1 MSSRSGAR
9 GSGGRPAGSAPA
21 GRWSATR
28 LGVGVAVGAYGL
40 SFGALATT
48 SGLSIAQAC
57 ALSVLTFTG
66 GSQFALV
73 GVIGAGGSP
82 AAGIVSALL
91 LGVRNSLYGLRL
103 APTLRVTG
111 GRRLVAA
118 HLVIDES
125 TAMAV
130 AQDEDRAARLGFWST
145 GLAVFVCWNLAT
157 LIGAVGA
164 TALGDPEALGPGCR
178 GGRGLPRPALAA
190 AHGARPVD
198 HGARR
203 RRRRPGPDAA
213 LPGRRARAGRRAGRR
228 HRRPA
233 DPGARRDDPVDRGAR
248 DLAGVVPAQAGRA
261 VSARAAAGL
270 PPDAADRRP
279 AAGGAAGGAH
289 RGAGVGVWADPRPGR
304 PGGGLRLRR
313 GGVDPAGAVPG
324 GRHRIRGGGRGG
336 LASRR
341 CALG

>member
-1 MSSRSGAR
+1 MNGADQPEPPGWER
-9 GSGGRPAGSAPA
+9 
-21 GRWSATR
+21 TR
-28 LGVGVAVGAYGL
+28 RAVVRNAVGVGVAVGAYGL

-130 AQDEDRAARLGFWST
+130 AQDEDRAARLGFWAT

-164 TALGDPEALGPGCR
+164 AALGDPQALGLDAAVGAAFLALLWPR
-178 GGRGLPRPALAA
+178 LTGRGPWITAL
-190 AHGARPVD
+190 V
-198 HGARR
+198 
-203 RRRRPGPDAA
+203 
-213 LPGRRARAGRRAGRR
+213 
-228 HRRPA
+228 
-233 DPGARRDDPVDRGAR
+233 
-248 DLAGVVPAQAGRA
+248 
-261 VSARAAAGL
+261 
-270 PPDAADRRP
+270 
-279 AAGGAAGGAH
+279 
-289 RGAGVGVWADPRPGR
+289 
-304 PGGGLRLRR
+304 
-313 GGVDPAGAVPG
+313 AGAVALALTPHFPAG
-324 GRHRIRGGGRGG
+324 VPVLVAGLVAVTVGLRIPEPTP
-336 LASRR
+336 
-341 CALG
+341 

>member
-1 MSSRSGAR
+1 
-9 GSGGRPAGSAPA
+9 
-21 GRWSATR
+21 
-28 LGVGVAVGAYGL
+28 VGAYGL

-103 APTLRVTG
+103 ASTLRVTG

-130 AQDEDRAARLGFWST
+130 AQDEDRAARLGFWAT

-164 TALGDPEALGPGCR
+164 TALGDPLAFGLDAAVGAAFLALLWPR
-178 GGRGLPRPALAA
+178 LTGRGPWITAL
-190 AHGARPVD
+190 V
-198 HGARR
+198 
-203 RRRRPGPDAA
+203 
-213 LPGRRARAGRRAGRR
+213 
-228 HRRPA
+228 
-233 DPGARRDDPVDRGAR
+233 
-248 DLAGVVPAQAGRA
+248 
-261 VSARAAAGL
+261 
-270 PPDAADRRP
+270 
-279 AAGGAAGGAH
+279 
-289 RGAGVGVWADPRPGR
+289 
-304 PGGGLRLRR
+304 
-313 GGVDPAGAVPG
+313 AGAVALALTPHFPAG
-324 GRHRIRGGGRGG
+324 VPVLVAGLVAVTVGLRIPEPAR
-336 LASRR
+336 
-341 CALG
+341 